1 MQFSAYWLSK
11 RDNAA
16 EEYEDAFAGDVA
28 AGRFAVAD
36 GATESAFADSWAR
49 LLVEQFVCLPEAS
62 GVEQW
67 AAAVPSAQ
75 QQWLAGV
82 GGRALPWYAEMKIS
96 QGAFATFMGVA
107 LGTDRNG
114 RSYWEATSVG
124 DSCLFHTRGAKLLR
138 SFPVSHSQEF
148 GNSPSLIGSRT
159 PPADICQR
167 ATQARGATAAGDR
180 LWLMTD
186 AMSQWF
192 LQEHEAGRRPWEE
205 TEMLLP
211 VFETVPRFA
220 QWIEGLRNARR
231 LRNDD
236 VTLLVVRL

>member
-16 EEYEDAFAGDVA
+16 EEYEDAFAGDA
-28 AGRFAVAD
+28 QAGRFAVAD

-49 LLVEQFVCLPEAS
+49 LLVEQYVCLPEGS
-62 GVEQW
+62 IEQW

-96 QGAFATFMGVA
+96 QGAFATFLGVA
-107 LGTDRNG
+107 LGVERGG
-114 RSYWEATSVG
+114 RPVWQATSVG

-138 SFPVSHSQEF
+138 SFPVNHSREF

-167 ATQARGATAAGDR
+167 AVQARGAVAPGDR

-186 AMSQWF
+186 ALSQWF
-192 LQEHEAGRRPWEE
+192 LQEHEAGKRPWEE
-205 TEMLLP
+205 MESLLP
-211 VFETVPRFA
+211 LFETGPRFA
-220 QWIEGLRNARR
+220 QWIDALRNAKR

-236 VTLLVVRL
+236 VTVLAVRV